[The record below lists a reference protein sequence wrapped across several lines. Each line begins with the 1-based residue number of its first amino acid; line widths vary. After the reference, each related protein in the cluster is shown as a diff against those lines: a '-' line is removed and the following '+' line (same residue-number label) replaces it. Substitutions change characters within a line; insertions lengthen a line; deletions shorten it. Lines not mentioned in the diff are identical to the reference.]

1 MLTVESIVL
10 HDARGPAAAAGGI
23 TFRCCFRPDYLTRP
37 PTAMLESRS
46 FWRRQLTTAD
56 FIFLNLKTPD
66 TFHTCG
72 MDVGVFLCLWTKI
85 SWIYL
90 CQLISHSQSYLNSTE
105 CQQAIITVNSQDG
118 EQNIC
123 YAYYYYFYCFVW

>member
-10 HDARGPAAAAGGI
+10 HDARGPAAARGV
-23 TFRCCFRPDYLTRP
+23 TFRCRFRPDYLTRP

-72 MDVGVFLCLWTKI
+72 IFFSVSMDEDLVDI
-85 SWIYL
+85 
-90 CQLISHSQSYLNSTE
+90 
-105 CQQAIITVNSQDG
+105 
-118 EQNIC
+118 
-123 YAYYYYFYCFVW
+123 FVSANLA